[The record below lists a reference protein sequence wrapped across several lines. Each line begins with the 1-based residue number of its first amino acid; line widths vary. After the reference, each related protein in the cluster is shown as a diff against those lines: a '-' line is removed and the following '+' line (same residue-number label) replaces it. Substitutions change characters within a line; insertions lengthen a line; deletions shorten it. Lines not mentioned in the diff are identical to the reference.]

1 METRVHRAIRCLPL
15 VLLAGGCA
23 RAGAAR
29 PPNVV
34 FVCIDTARAD
44 HFGCYGY
51 GVRETSPRLD
61 ALALESTLFLDA
73 SATAGWTKPSV
84 PSFLTGTLPVRHG
97 VYEGSARGDAGEV
110 SHALPES
117 ATTLAEVFRDAG
129 YDTAAFVR
137 NAQLRPG
144 LGFEQG
150 FDVYQ
155 DEAGDAREIRWR
167 AQDWIDGRDGARPYF
182 LYLHALDAHWPW
194 PVPDA
199 YASRW
204 APLDAVNPLRD
215 RTSAALRDAINEGTR
230 ALTDAERESMLALYD
245 GSLRYV
251 DDQLAELFRWL
262 ERRGQW
268 QDTIVCVVADH
279 GEEFGEHGRVGHG
292 HGLYEGLLR
301 VPWILRVPGR
311 APGRVAAPVSL
322 IDVFPTLLAAAD
334 LRAPP
339 THDGVDRL
347 AEPERARAIVAE
359 HKEPRAYQQSARD
372 GSTKLVR
379 RFVRESSGPVRP
391 RPVPGRRYDLEL
403 ERDEDGRLRALEVK
417 RGEDDVG
424 DPPEL
429 KAPIEQLGANR
440 LVLAGIAVELDAAAE
455 CYGEVPEGSGPEVLR
470 AGVLVK
476 LELEPG
482 AESLRTRRVKVYAP
496 DARPELELRA
506 DLSELSGQPDAGALL
521 LAGIAVAVD
530 ERTEWE
536 GVDDPAQDLSREG
549 MQSWLVSGGSGS
561 GFALRRTAFDLA
573 SDPRELAGQE
583 SSAPQALDDL
593 LDALFAEQSGRRLW
607 AAGDERE
614 LDPAHLE
621 ALRALGY

>member
-1 METRVHRAIRCLPL
+1 VKSAIAILFP
-15 VLLAGGCA
+15 LLAASGCVRA
-23 RAGAAR
+23 RQVPA
-29 PPNVV
+29 PNVV

-51 GVRETSPRLD
+51 SLRQTSPRLD
-61 ALALESTLFLDA
+61 ALAREGTLFLDA

-97 VYEGSARGDAGEV
+97 VYEGSVRGAAGEI

-117 ATTLAEVFRDAG
+117 AVTLAEVFREAG

-167 AQDWIDGRDGARPYF
+167 AQDWVDARAGERPF
-182 LYLHALDAHWPW
+182 FAYLHLLDAHWPW

-199 YASRW
+199 YAARW
-204 APLDAVNPLRD
+204 APLEAVTPHRD
-215 RTSAALRDAINEGTR
+215 RASGALRDAINDGTR
-230 ALTDAERESMLALYD
+230 TLGEEEREAMLALYD
-245 GSLRYV
+245 GSIRYV
-251 DDQLAELFRWL
+251 DDQLAEFFAWL
-262 ERRGQW
+262 ERRGLW

-292 HGLYEGLLR
+292 HGLRESLLR

-311 APGRVAAPVSL
+311 AAREVRTPVSL
-322 IDVFPTLLAAAD
+322 IDVFPTLLSAAG

-339 THDGVDRL
+339 THDGLDRL

-372 GSTKLVR
+372 GSSKLVR
-379 RFVRESSGPVRP
+379 RFVADATAPGRP
-391 RPVPGRRYDLEL
+391 RPLPGRRYDLEL
-403 ERDEDGRLRALEVK
+403 ERDGAGGLVAREVK
-417 RGEDDVG
+417 PGEDDVG
-424 DPPEL
+424 DVPEL
-429 KAPIEQLGANR
+429 KAPLERVEPGRI
-440 LVLAGIAVELDAAAE
+440 VLAGVSVELDARAE
-455 CYGEVPEGSGPEVLR
+455 FYGEVPKDSGPDVLR
-470 AGVLVK
+470 AGQLVK
-476 LELEPG
+476 VELDLDSAP
-482 AESLRTRRVKVYAP
+482 ARTRRVKVYAA

-506 DLSELSGQPDAGALL
+506 DLVRFTGEPDGGTML
-521 LAGIAVAVD
+521 LAGLSVAVD
-530 ERTEWE
+530 ARTAWD
-536 GVDDPAQDLSREG
+536 GVDDPAHDLSREQLSAWIAAG
-549 MQSWLVSGGSGS
+549 ASGAGYT
-561 GFALRRTAFDLA
+561 LRRTLFDLSA
-573 SDPRELAGQE
+573 DPLERAGRADAQG
-583 SSAPQALDDL
+583 PQPLDGL
-593 LDALFAEQSGRRLW
+593 LDALFAEQSRRRLW
-607 AAGDERE
+607 GEGDQRE
-614 LDPAHLE
+614 LDAGQLE

>member
-1 METRVHRAIRCLPL
+1 MRFAIRLSPLAL
-15 VLLAGGCA
+15 VLAGCVRA
-23 RAGAAR
+23 REAP

-51 GVRETSPRLD
+51 GARETSPRLD
-61 ALALESTLFLDA
+61 ELAREGTLFLDA

-97 VYEGSARGDAGEV
+97 VYEGSARGAAGEV

-167 AQDWIDGRDGARPYF
+167 AQDWVDARSGERPFF
-182 LYLHALDAHWPW
+182 LYLHALDVHWPW

-199 YASRW
+199 YAARW
-204 APLDAVNPLRD
+204 APLEAVNAQRD
-215 RTSAALRDAINEGTR
+215 RASGALRDAINDGTR
-230 ALTDAERESMLALYD
+230 VLSDAEREAMLALYD

-251 DDQLAELFRWL
+251 DDQLAELFAWL
-262 ERRGQW
+262 ERRELW
-268 QDTIVCVVADH
+268 QDTIVCIVADH

-292 HGLYEGLLR
+292 HGLHEGLLR
-301 VPWILRVPGR
+301 VPWILRVPAR
-311 APGRVAAPVSL
+311 APARVNAPVSL
-322 IDVFPTLLAAAD
+322 IDVFPTLLAAAG

-347 AEPERARAIVAE
+347 AEPARARPVLAE

-372 GSTKLVR
+372 GATKLVR
-379 RFVRESSGPVRP
+379 RFRSEEDASERP
-391 RPVPGRRYDLEL
+391 RPLPGRRYDLEL
-403 ERDEDGRLRALEVK
+403 ERDASGRLVAREVK
-417 RGEDDVG
+417 PGEDNVG
-424 DPPEL
+424 DAPEL
-429 KAPIEQLGANR
+429 KALVEALGAGR
-440 LVLAGIAVELDAAAE
+440 FELAGLAVALPEGAE
-455 CYGEVPEGSGPEVLR
+455 FYGEVPEGAGAEVLR
-470 AGVLVK
+470 QGLLVK
-476 LELEPG
+476 VELESAGG
-482 AESLRTRRVKVYAP
+482 ALRARRIKVYAA
-496 DARPELELRA
+496 DAKPEIELRA
-506 DLSELSGQPDAGALL
+506 DLTAFKGEPDGGSLV

-530 ERTEWE
+530 GETDWE
-536 GVDDPAQDLSREG
+536 GVDDPAGELERER
-549 MQSWLVSGGSGS
+549 MLEWIAAGSAGS
-561 GFALRRTAFDLA
+561 GFTLRRTTFDLA
-573 SDPRELAGQE
+573 SDPAELAGRVDE
-583 SSAPQALDDL
+583 AWPQP
-593 LDALFAEQSGRRLW
+593 LDALLEALFVEQTNRRLW
-607 AAGDERE
+607 GAGDERG
-614 LDPAHLE
+614 LDAAELE